1 MIVSFDPTTYTVTE
15 GDDEFV
21 LLRLV
26 RSGVN
31 LDRET
36 VVTVNPVPG
45 TADGVFSVFLDSLLF
60 SVSVSNTAPSDFTS
74 TPITVTFMSGQTAAT
89 TEVPIR
95 DDSDVENTENFSA
108 TLSSTDT
115 NVMLGV
121 DAANISILDNDGK
134 ELETMYADFIIPFP
148 LP

>member
-15 GDDEFV
+15 GDDGFAI
-21 LLRLV
+21 LRLV

-45 TADGVFSVFLDSLLF
+45 TADGVLSVFLDSLLF
-60 SVSVSNTAPSDFTS
+60 SVSVSITASSDFTS
-74 TPITVTFMSGQTAAT
+74 TPITVTFMSGQTTAT
-89 TEVPIR
+89 AEVRIT
-95 DDSDVENTENFSA
+95 DDSDVENTEDFSA
-108 TLSSTDT
+108 ALSSTDT

-121 DAANISILDNDGK
+121 DTANISILDNDGK
-134 ELETMYADFIIPFP
+134 
-148 LP
+148 